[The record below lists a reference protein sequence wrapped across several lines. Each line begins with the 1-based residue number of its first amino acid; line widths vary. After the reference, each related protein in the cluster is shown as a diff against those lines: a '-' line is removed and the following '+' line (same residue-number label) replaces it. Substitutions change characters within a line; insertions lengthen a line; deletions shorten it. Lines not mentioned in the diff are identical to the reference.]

1 MKVSELNLRKG
12 AIGGNGVR
20 TGKLLLAPGAVERCT
35 KLKTTAHPTPEP
47 DAPASS
53 NLQPVWQS
61 FFSSIDQNPHAPVQ
75 KKTSHDADTL
85 QAL

>member
-1 MKVSELNLRKG
+1 V
-12 AIGGNGVR
+12 
-20 TGKLLLAPGAVERCT
+20 
-35 KLKTTAHPTPEP
+35 EP

-75 KKTSHDADTL
+75 KKTSHDANTL